1 MSLTFTH
8 IDTAC
13 CLLEVDGYRILTDP
27 VLDDPGKWYHHGF
40 GAISRKTSVP
50 GEFSAD
56 AIDAI
61 LLSHP
66 QHMDNFDHGGRA
78 LANQVSTLLST
89 PAIRKT
95 HPHGIGMSPWQS
107 QSLDLGDGKVMT
119 VTATPA
125 WHRPRWM
132 PEFFSGKV
140 VGFVLEFSHLKEVI
154 YLTGDTIYFNGIR
167 EVARR
172 FPSITHLIAHVG
184 AVRFTYLSGLGKYTM
199 DARGFLNTIQTI
211 KPEVAI
217 PIHTHGWTHFKEGP
231 EDIRQQLDQSQEA
244 RASVIFPETGE
255 PITLEAQ

>member
-1 MSLTFTH
+1 MSLTLTH

-13 CLLEVDGYRILTDP
+13 CLLEVDGFRILTDP
-27 VLDDPGKWYHHGF
+27 VLDHPGKLYHHGF

-50 GEFSAD
+50 GEVSPD
-56 AIDAI
+56 SIDAI

-78 LANQVSTLLST
+78 LASQVSTLLST
-89 PAIRKT
+89 PGITST
-95 HPHGIGMSPWQS
+95 HLHGIGLSPWESRQ
-107 QSLDLGDGKVMT
+107 LELAEGMVMT

-140 VGFVLEFSHLKEVI
+140 IGFVLEFSHREEVI
-154 YLTGDTIYFNGIR
+154 YVTGDTIYFKGIQ

-172 FPSITHLIAHVG
+172 FPAITHLVAHVG
-184 AVRFTYLSGLGKYTM
+184 AVRFAYLSGLGKYTM
-199 DARGFLNTIQTI
+199 DANGFLKTIGTI
-211 KPEVAI
+211 SPEVAI

-231 EDIRQQLDQSQEA
+231 DKIRQKVSAEPELDA
-244 RASVIFPETGE
+244 RVIFPETGS
-255 PITLEAQ
+255 PITLLAS